1 MDKQE
6 LLTKI
11 TLLQKA
17 AEKMDD
23 PEKSFK
29 LTDVSILKI
38 SIEGM
43 SMSDIAQKMQSI
55 ELPKIQE
62 MEESIQLATKAVTSH
77 TARVNAFNKAY
88 GIIKGAIVMAI

>member
-6 LLTKI
+6 LLANVAQ
-11 TLLQKA
+11 LQEA
-17 AEKMDD
+17 SEQMDE
-23 PEKSFK
+23 PEKTFK

-43 SMSDIAQKMQSI
+43 SISDIAQKMQSI

-62 MEESIQLATKAVTSH
+62 MEESIQLATQAVTSH
-77 TARVNAFNKAY
+77 AARVNAFNKAY
-88 GIIKGAIVMAI
+88 GIIKSAIELAI